1 MGQALS
7 CACLEHMPMESIHD
21 ENANKE
27 RLEIL
32 KKGNKFVRNAYL
44 GLTQQD
50 LFVNLSDDTS
60 AIQWKTENT
69 WTKSENGEIDL
80 TSQVKKFKSS
90 GETGL
95 QFIGIDNNVLLEI
108 KAEETSIRDQWQV
121 CLSELLHSW
130 ADHPE
135 TRPKSSVSA
144 SGSSN
149 KAEYFKNR
157 EQELQAREK
166 INAERKAKYAA
177 GGMKYTAAAMA
188 NRS

>member
-1 MGQALS
+1 
-7 CACLEHMPMESIHD
+7 MESTHED
-21 ENANKE
+21 NATKE
-27 RLEIL
+27 RQEAL

-50 LFVNLSDDTS
+50 LFVKLSDDTS
-60 AIQWKTENT
+60 ALQWNTENT
-69 WTKSENGEIDL
+69 WTKAEHGEIDL

-95 QFIGIDNNVLLEI
+95 QIIGLDGNVIMEI
-108 KAEETSIRDQWQV
+108 KAEETAIRDQWMV
-121 CLSELLHSW
+121 CLTELLHTW

-135 TRPKSSVSA
+135 LKPKSSVSA
-144 SGSSN
+144 EGASN

-157 EQELQAREK
+157 EAEIQAREK
-166 INAERKAKYAA
+166 AAAERKAKYAA

>member
-1 MGQALS
+1 
-7 CACLEHMPMESIHD
+7 MESTHED
-21 ENANKE
+21 DATKQRQEE
-27 RLEIL
+27 L

-44 GLTQQD
+44 GLTQQE
-50 LFVNLSDDTS
+50 LFVQLSDDMS
-60 AIQWKTENT
+60 ALQWKTENT
-69 WTKSENGEIDL
+69 WTKAENGEIDL

-90 GETGL
+90 GDTGL
-95 QFIGIDNNVLLEI
+95 QVIGLDGNVLIEI
-108 KAEETSIRDQWQV
+108 KAEETAIRDRWQV

-135 TRPKSSVSA
+135 TKPKSSVSA
-144 SGSSN
+144 TGSSN

-166 INAERKAKYAA
+166 ANAERKAKYAA
-177 GGMKYTAAAMA
+177 GGMKYTALAMA

>member
-1 MGQALS
+1 
-7 CACLEHMPMESIHD
+7 MESTHD
-21 ENANKE
+21 DSASKE
-27 RLEIL
+27 RQEVL

-50 LFVNLSDDTS
+50 LFVKLSDDTS
-60 AIQWKTENT
+60 ALQWKTENT
-69 WTKSENGEIDL
+69 WTKAENGEIDL

-90 GETGL
+90 GDTGL
-95 QFIGIDNNVLLEI
+95 QVIGLDGTALIEI
-108 KAEETSIRDQWQV
+108 KAEDTATRDQWLV
-121 CLSELLHSW
+121 CLTELLHTW

-135 TRPKSSVSA
+135 LRPKSSVTA
-144 SGSSN
+144 AGTSN

-157 EQELQAREK
+157 EQELAAREK
-166 INAERKAKYAA
+166 ANAERKAKYAA